1 MTLVILHEKFGIVD
15 NGNMIRNVD
24 FEAVGE
30 SMGQWCCSWNPFA
43 TNRPFIW
50 VSFFVII
57 QIVVVLFCQQFSIS
71 VNKLKSSSCESLFS

>member
-30 SMGQWCCSWNPFA
+30 SMGQWCCSSNSFA
-43 TNRPFIW
+43 TNRPVIW
-50 VSFFVII
+50 VSFFVIT
-57 QIVVVLFCQQFSIS
+57 QIVVILFCLQFSTS
-71 VNKLKSSSCESLFS
+71 VNTLKSFQL